1 MGVNNGEYIATGNEA
16 WLPNFSISVGDKDI
30 TEKVRKGLVNIALT
44 DYGGSNK
51 QSDQV
56 VVSVVSE
63 SLQVPAQGVTVR
75 LGLGFGT
82 LLIDKGSFVVDG
94 ASSGGEPRIVEFTAK
109 AAPMN
114 AERGA
119 GTVQSYKSRSWSR
132 QTIGDILGT
141 IATEQGLTARVSA
154 KFAGQVIEQFDQVG
168 ESDANLVTRLAAR
181 VDAVSKIT
189 GGYWTFLQR
198 GAGESAS
205 GKPLKQMVL
214 KRSEVSPGW
223 NYVRNSRTGSAG
235 SSSEDGSSESGTF
248 VVKYHDQSTGEIKEL
263 RTGSGDPIVEA
274 PVTEPSLAAAEELMP
289 GVQGAAKKKQ
299 VSMTIPMVATPE
311 LVPLTSECQ
320 ITTSGFGT
328 SEDRDWTINSL
339 TMTLAEQGFSIRLSL
354 E

>member
-1 MGVNNGEYIATGNEA
+1 MGVSDGYVATGAEP
-16 WLPNFSISVGDKDI
+16 WLPNFSISVGDEDI

-44 DYGGSNK
+44 DYGGANK

-63 SLQVPAQGVTVR
+63 SLQVPAHGVTVR
-75 LGLGFGT
+75 IGLGFGT
-82 LLIDKGSFVVDG
+82 QIIDKGSFVVDG

-109 AAPMN
+109 AAPMS

-119 GTVQSYKSRSWSR
+119 GTVQSYKTRSWTG

-141 IATEQGLTARVSA
+141 IATEQGLTARVSE
-154 KFAGQVIEQFDQVG
+154 KFAGQVIEQLDQVG

-189 GGYWTFLQR
+189 GGYWTFLPR
-198 GAGESAS
+198 GVGESAS
-205 GKPLKQMVL
+205 GKPLKQLVV
-214 KRSEVSPGW
+214 KRSEISPGW
-223 NYVRNSRTGSAG
+223 NFVRNSRTGSSGSG
-235 SSSEDGSSESGTF
+235 SSGGDGTGTF

-263 RTGSGDPIVEA
+263 RTGTGDPVVEA

-311 LVPLTSECQ
+311 RVSLTSECK

-328 SEDRDWTINSL
+328 AEDRDWTINSL
-339 TMTLAEQGFSIRLSL
+339 AMTLAEQGFSIRLSL